1 MKEDVHR
8 SLSGA
13 GSCKKSSKVLKQR
26 WRFLTEVPRRSV
38 EVLQVLERPL
48 GTAWCSAALPTDVV
62 LPAGAQA
69 QQEATVPK

>member
-1 MKEDVHR
+1 MFPALT
-8 SLSGA
+8 LSVVTLG
-13 GSCKKSSKVLKQR
+13 LKR
-26 WRFLTEVPRRSV
+26 IHTNLGVSENRGTA